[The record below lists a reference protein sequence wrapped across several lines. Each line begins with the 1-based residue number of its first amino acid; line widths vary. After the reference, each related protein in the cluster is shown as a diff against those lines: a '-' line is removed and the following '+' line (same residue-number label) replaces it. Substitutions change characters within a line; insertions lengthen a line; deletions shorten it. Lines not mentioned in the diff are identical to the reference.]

1 MGLTD
6 RNLLRFDRSTTPLL
20 DPASSLCTCDRNS
33 TWTRSNIAWRARLV
47 VLVKIVILRHILE
60 LLSVVIRG
68 SNQINCK
75 WFDDAPAT

>member
-6 RNLLRFDRSTTPLL
+6 RNLLRFDRTTPLL
-20 DPASSLCTCDRNS
+20 DPASSLCTCDQHV
-33 TWTRSNIAWRARLV
+33 TQVGHTAWRARLV

-60 LLSVVIRG
+60 LLSPVIRG

-75 WFDDAPAT
+75 WFEDTPAT